1 MRLEDAKMKT
11 FRETVLMFFVFL
23 ALSGIAYADDRDKG
37 GGLEFEARLSSAQE
51 VPENPSEAKA
61 KIEVEFDKGFTKL
74 EIELKVTDT
83 VGFITRAHF
92 HCAKPGENGPIIF
105 GIFDPGPF
113 PVPMNANS
121 LKLEGILTNAD
132 LNPGQDCVPTTGRV
146 INNLASLAFAMREG
160 LIYANVHTIFRSGG
174 EVRGQMIEV
183 IDDDKHH
190 KFHRDDK
197 P

>member
-92 HCAKPGENGPIIF
+92 HCAKPGENGPIVF

-113 PVPMNANS
+113 PVPMDVTS
-121 LKLEGILTNAD
+121 LELEGILKNAD
-132 LNPGQDCVPTTGRV
+132 YTGADCVPTTGRV
-146 INNLASLAFAMREG
+146 VNNLASLAFAMREG
-160 LIYANVHTIFRSGG
+160 LIYANVHTAFRPGG

-183 IDDDKHH
+183 IDDDKDH
-190 KFHRDDK
+190 KFHR
-197 P
+197 